1 MKYIGMDAHSSTST
15 LCVMNESGQEID
27 QVTLQTNGRLLV
39 GYLRSIEG
47 PKKLTFEECELSHWL
62 HAIIRPEVNELIV
75 CNPVY
80 NREYKKAKT
89 DKLDA
94 RKLAK
99 LLRGGFL
106 TPVFHDGSRRE
117 QLRALMSGYQ
127 DLVQEAVRVKS
138 RYKSLFRKCGNRIK
152 GESLYNDE
160 SFLEGLKRPDM
171 KFIGSELYHLLE
183 MMEKSRQ
190 AYRQEILKQS
200 RRFKEIRLLKTVP
213 GIGPIRAAQ
222 IVSQVIDP
230 RRFANKY
237 KYFSYCGLVRHPRES
252 AGEYYGSAKIWGN
265 RILKC
270 VYKMAAHGVLRGNSG
285 LRKHYDRL
293 RTQGLSDKNASNAI
307 SRKIAAISLSVW
319 RNNQKYNDKVLAQA
333 I

>member
-1 MKYIGMDAHSSTST
+1 
-15 LCVMNESGQEID
+15 MNERGQEID
-27 QVTLQTNGRLLV
+27 QVTLETNGKLLV

-62 HAIIRPEVNELIV
+62 SGIIRREVNELIV
-75 CNPVY
+75 CNPVA

-99 LLRGGFL
+99 LLRGDFL
-106 TPVFHDGSRRE
+106 TPVFHNGSERE
-117 QLRALMSGYQ
+117 ELRALMSAYQ
-127 DLVQEAVRVKS
+127 DLVQEAVRVKN
-138 RYKSLFRKCGNRIK
+138 RYKSLFRKNGQQIK

-190 AYRQEILKQS
+190 AYHQEILKQS
-200 RRFKEIRLLKTVP
+200 RRFKEIQLLKTVP
-213 GIGPIRAAQ
+213 GLGPIRSAQ

-230 RRFANKY
+230 GRFLNKY
-237 KYFSYCGLVRHPRES
+237 KYFSYCGLVRHLRES
-252 AGEYYGSAKIWGN
+252 AETNYGSVKIWGN
-265 RILKC
+265 RVLKC
-270 VYKMAAHGVLRGNSG
+270 VYKMAAHDALRGASS
-285 LRKHYDRL
+285 LRQHYDRL
-293 RTQGLSDKNASNAI
+293 RTEGVSHQNALNAI

-319 RNNQKYNDKVLAQA
+319 RNKKKYDDNVLKQA